1 MSSTMDKK
9 TQGIMS
15 PLLNNINKEVTK
27 ELQSLAKT
35 MSVKTKGQA
44 SRKTKSLH
52 RN

>member
-1 MSSTMDKK
+1 MDKK

-27 ELQSLAKT
+27 ELQSLANSKT
-35 MSVKTKGQA
+35 ISVKSKGQA